1 MDAIEFLKQFQD
13 YLAPILDT
21 YEQAIYLYI
30 FRHSR
35 LIGQNEVTIGFRS
48 ARKKMAFGIG
58 EKGKP
63 MAERT
68 VGSKLQSLQEKHCI
82 EILSVDQNGRRVR
95 LRLPSEMP
103 DLIPAPSQTPSLDL
117 EQIDFFEVPEN
128 RQLLLERERHHC
140 FYCLRK
146 IDSKNY
152 VIEHVV
158 SRPGGDNSYRN
169 LVAACRQCNN
179 RKGSASAEDF
189 VRTLYR
195 ECLLSSDEFEG
206 RLSLLERL
214 RGGELKP
221 IVDTG

>member
-1 MDAIEFLKQFQD
+1 MDAAEFLKQFQD
-13 YLAPILDT
+13 YLAPRLDA

-35 LIGQNEVTIGFRS
+35 LIGQNEVTIGFKS

-63 MAERT
+63 MAEST
-68 VGSKLQSLQEKHCI
+68 ADLKLQSLQEKHCI
-82 EILSVDQNGRRVR
+82 EILGVELSGRRIR

-103 DLIPAPSQTPSLDL
+103 DLIPAISQTPSLDL
-117 EQIDFFEVPEN
+117 EQMDFFEVPEN
-128 RQLLLERERHHC
+128 RPLLLERERHHC

-169 LVAACRQCNN
+169 LVAACLQCNN
-179 RKGSASAEDF
+179 RKGSTSAEDF
-189 VRTLYR
+189 IRTLYR
-195 ECLLSSDEFEG
+195 ECLLSSDEFED
-206 RLSLLERL
+206 RLSHLERL
-214 RGGELKP
+214 RNGELKP